1 MKKLF
6 LIFSVSLIS
15 FANAQIVSLID
26 SNSKESVNYEYVGTL
41 PTGAIS
47 DGVLFAK
54 KDGKFYKRV
63 TNGIIKA
70 SWFGVKGDGITDDTQ
85 NLQKFFNSIHYSKGQ
100 RFVVDGENILI
111 SSEIAINPLSN
122 IEIDF
127 LAQIRSKSEG
137 AIRVFPSLNAFNV
150 RIKNINNSYSSSS
163 ASDYSQQYG
172 IVLADLVKSNISFG
186 VVSGFQIGV
195 FITSELGNGGFSY
208 NILDMGFHHDSFYN
222 LKIQPSSFDGY
233 VNENT
238 FNGGSFNHST
248 AFPNYETINIMLDSG
263 FYDMNMI
270 NNNKFN
276 FPSIEDHNQNAIGVM
291 FKGVFNTIT
300 NPRFEN
306 PNHET
311 TYGVVMPIE
320 SQYNKIIGGRG
331 LYRSN
336 VVDSGIGN
344 SFTALDGDQISIN
357 GTGGNVYVNQY
368 SDNSPVLAFQS
379 NDGSKRITG
388 NITGSGVFTGTRGY
402 FQNGIGF
409 GSIDGL
415 NQDRGLFHGV
425 GAPTYVKA
433 NGSIYIDTSG
443 GTGSTLYIRES
454 GVWVAK

>member
-1 MKKLF
+1 M
-6 LIFSVSLIS
+6 
-15 FANAQIVSLID
+15 
-26 SNSKESVNYEYVGTL
+26 GTL
-41 PTGAIS
+41 PDGAIA

-85 NLQKFFNSIHYSKGQ
+85 NFQKFFNSIRYSNAQ
-100 RFVVDGENILI
+100 RFVVDGKTIMI
-111 SSEIAINPLSN
+111 SDSIKIDPLSN

-127 LAQIRSKSEG
+127 LAQIRSKAKG
-137 AIRVFPSLNAFNV
+137 TIKVLPSLNAFNV
-150 RIKNINNSYSSSS
+150 RIKNINNSYASSSP
-163 ASDYSQQYG
+163 SDMSQYYG
-172 IVLADLVKSNISFG
+172 IVLSDLVKSNISFG
-186 VVSGFQIGV
+186 VVSGFSVGV
-195 FITSELGNGGFSY
+195 FITSKLANGGFSY
-208 NILDMGFHHDSFYN
+208 NVLDMGFHHDSFHN
-222 LKIQPSSFDGY
+222 LQIMPSSWVGY

-248 AFPNYETINIMLDSG
+248 AFPDYETFNIILDSG
-263 FYDMNMI
+263 VYDKNMI

-276 FPSIEDHNQNAIGVM
+276 YPSIEDHNSLAKG
-291 FKGVFNTIT
+291 FLFGGVFNLIA
-300 NPRFEN
+300 NARFEN
-306 PNHET
+306 PNYES
-311 TYGVVMPIE
+311 TYGVVMPLN
-320 SQYNKIIGGRG
+320 SQYNKVIGGRG

-336 VVDSGIGN
+336 VVNSGIGN

-379 NDGSKRITG
+379 NDGSKTITG

>member
-6 LIFSVSLIS
+6 LIFSVSLMS
-15 FANAQIVSLID
+15 FSNAQIVSLID

-47 DGVLFAK
+47 DGVLFAR

-63 TNGIIKA
+63 TNGIVKA

-85 NLQKFFNSIHYSKGQ
+85 NLQKFFNSIQYSKGQ
-100 RFVVDGENILI
+100 RFVVDGENVLI
-111 SSEIAINPLSN
+111 SSAIAIDPLSN

-127 LAQIRSKSEG
+127 LANIKSKDEG
-137 AIRVFPSLNAFNV
+137 SLAVVPSVNPFNV
-150 RIKNINNSYSSSS
+150 RIKNINNSYVGS
-163 ASDYSQQYG
+163 AVFENKNTG
-172 IVLADLVKSNISFG
+172 IVLSDLVKSYISFG
-186 VVSGFQIGV
+186 NVLGFAKGV
-195 FITSELGNGGFSY
+195 LISSKLANGGFSY
-208 NILDMGFHHDSFYN
+208 NVLDMGFHHDSEIN
-222 LKIQPSSFDGY
+222 LALQLFNSVGY
-233 VNENT
+233 INENV

-248 AFPNYETINIMLDSG
+248 NYPDFETFNLFVVPEHNNIN
-263 FYDMNMI
+263 NI
-270 NNNKFN
+270 NNNRFN
-276 FPSIEDHNQNAIGVM
+276 YMSFEDHNFNASGVWLG
-291 FKGVFNTIT
+291 GVFNTL
-300 NPRFEN
+300 NQPRFEN

-311 TYGVVMPIE
+311 TYGVVMPIQ

-336 VVDSGIGN
+336 VVNSGIGN

-379 NDGSKRITG
+379 NDGSKTITG